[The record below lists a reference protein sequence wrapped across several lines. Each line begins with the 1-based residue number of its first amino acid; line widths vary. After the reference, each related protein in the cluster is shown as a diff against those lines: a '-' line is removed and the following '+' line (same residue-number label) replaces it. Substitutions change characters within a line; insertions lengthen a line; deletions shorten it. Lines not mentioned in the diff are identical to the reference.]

1 MRRRLGFT
9 LGLLLPRRPPRPL
22 VENGLLA
29 LLKYGLLSLVHS
41 LNPVA
46 EAGADGCEDGVAP
59 EGGLAE
65 DGSSLDAQLPG
76 AGSQAYKEEV
86 EGRRLAMMMSI

>member
-9 LGLLLPRRPPRPL
+9 LASLLLPRRPPRPL
-22 VENGLLA
+22 LNNGLLA
-29 LLKYGLLSLVHS
+29 LLKDGLLSLVHS

-46 EAGADGCEDGVAP
+46 EAGADGGEDGVAP
-59 EGGLAE
+59 EGMLAE

-76 AGSQAYKEEV
+76 AGGQAYKRRKLK
-86 EGRRLAMMMSI
+86 GRLATMNV